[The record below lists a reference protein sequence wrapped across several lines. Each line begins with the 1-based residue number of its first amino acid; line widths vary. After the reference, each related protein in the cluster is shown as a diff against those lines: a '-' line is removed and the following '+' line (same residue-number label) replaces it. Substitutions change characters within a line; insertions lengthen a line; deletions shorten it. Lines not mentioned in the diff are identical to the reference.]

1 MPEIKLGGVE
11 SRFAE
16 IIWKSEPISSGE
28 LVKLCAQELSWKKST
43 VYTVLRKLCE
53 RGLFQ
58 NQNGMVTSSLSKQEF
73 YAIQGEEIVKDGF
86 QGSLPA
92 FIAAFTKRKTLTAK
106 ETAEIRRLIDSAG
119 KE

>member
-1 MPEIKLGGVE
+1 MPEIKLGVVE

-73 YAIQGEEIVKDGF
+73 YAIQGEEIIKDGF

-92 FIAAFTKRKTLTAK
+92 LIAAFTKRKTLTAK
-106 ETAEIRRLIDSAG
+106 ETAEIRRLIDSAR